1 MKKSTIIVII
11 VLVLIALFFVG
22 KSIFKESNN
31 TTGSVLLDQMNKAS
45 QDLEKANQDFN
56 IDLEINS
63 GDIEFEEPELSD
75 ASL

>member
-22 KSIFKESNN
+22 KSLFKESNN